1 MTAAAS
7 YLLDT
12 TVLVDISREREPAAT
27 WSRALLRSAH
37 VVDVSTVSVAEFFAG
52 LRPEARSTWETFFGD
67 LERWEVTTAVAIRA
81 GSLRY
86 DFARKGRTILIP
98 DAIIAATAI
107 AVGAVLVTSNVKHF
121 PFPDLV
127 LMEPGAHVPA

>member
-1 MTAAAS
+1 VTAAAP

-12 TVLVDISREREPAAT
+12 TVLVDVSREREPAANWT
-27 WSRALLRSAH
+27 RSLLRGAS
-37 VVDVSTVSVAEFFAG
+37 VVGVSTVSVAEFFAG
-52 LRPEARSTWETFFGD
+52 LPPAERSAWETFLGD
-67 LERWEVTTAVAIRA
+67 LERWEVTTEIAVRA

-86 DFARKGRTILIP
+86 DYSRRGRTILIP

-121 PFPDLV
+121 SIPELV
-127 LMEPGAHVPA
+127 LIEPGGRDRS